1 MKMSSNEKL
10 EPVIEKNWQRS
21 FLNLLSVELGGWW
34 KSKAWIWM
42 TLLWVGIINGMPAL
56 TFLGAEDL
64 DPTAIL
70 FFYGLMNGM
79 FPPIAVIIILQ
90 ESIVGEKKLGTA
102 EWVLSKPVSR
112 KVFIF
117 AKWVGNSINIFVT
130 MALIPGI
137 IMFFEI
143 TLLTGQNFSLLSF
156 QAAIFLL
163 GLNLIFY
170 ISLTLMLGTFQDNAG
185 AVAAIPMILNFSQ
198 QFLLGIPFVGYFFP
212 IGMYLAPTGNPIIV
226 SIILGE
232 DIFSVLPIVITGASI
247 ILFVIISF
255 WRFEKEEF

>member
-112 KVFIF
+112 
-117 AKWVGNSINIFVT
+117 IFVT